1 MPSILV
7 TGGAGFIGSHTCLA
21 LLERGY
27 DIVIID
33 SFVNSN
39 PISIDRILEISN
51 LNKSQNRIN
60 VVQSDLRN
68 TEKLNQIF
76 KDAKQQGNSIIGV
89 IHFAGLKSVNESVKN
104 PILYWDNNLISSIN
118 LIKIMDENDCRTLVF
133 SSSATVY
140 GFSDKYLINENEK
153 LGPINPYGNTKYVIE
168 KLMHDIYSS
177 SQSEWSIANLRY
189 FNPIGA
195 HNSGL
200 IGENPIGLPNN
211 IFPIILQVAAR
222 KIPEL
227 KIYGKDWATKDG
239 TGVRDYIHV
248 MDLADGHVLA
258 MEYLLKNSGNI
269 LDINLGTGIGTS
281 VLELVNTF
289 KKINKIEVP
298 YSFSERRNGDVS
310 RVVADNSFGRSILN
324 WNPIRSI
331 EDMCRDG
338 WNWKVLNPNGFI

>member
-1 MPSILV
+1 MPNILV

-21 LLERGY
+21 LLEKGFN
-27 DIVIID
+27 IEVID
-33 SFVNSN
+33 SFINSN
-39 PISIDRILEISN
+39 PISIERILEISD
-51 LNKSQNRIN
+51 LKKSHNRIN

-68 TEKLNQIF
+68 IEKLNEIF
-76 KDAKQQGNSIIGV
+76 INAKEKGNPIQGV
-89 IHFAGLKSVNESVKN
+89 IHFAGLKSVYESVKN
-104 PILYWDNNLISSIN
+104 PLLYWDNNLIGSIN
-118 LIKIMDENDCRTLVF
+118 LLKIMDKNDCRTLVF

-140 GFSDKYLINENEK
+140 GFSGKSFIKESEK
-153 LGPINPYGNTKYVIE
+153 LEPVNPYGNTKFVIE
-168 KLMHDIYSS
+168 KLLHDIYNS
-177 SQSEWSIANLRY
+177 SQCNWSIANLRY

-195 HNSGL
+195 HKSGL
-200 IGENPIGLPNN
+200 IGENPLGAPNN

-227 KIYGKDWATKDG
+227 KIYGKDWPTKDG

-258 MEYLLKNSGNI
+258 MEHILQNSGNI

-281 VLELVNTF
+281 VLELVNIF

-298 YSFSERRNGDVS
+298 YSFSKRRNGDVS
-310 RVVADNSFGRSILN
+310 RLVADNTFCRSILN

-338 WNWKVLNPNGFI
+338 WHWKELNPDGL

>member
-1 MPSILV
+1 MPNILV

-21 LLERGY
+21 LLERGF

-33 SFVNSN
+33 SFINSN
-39 PISIDRILEISN
+39 PISIDRVLEISD
-51 LNKSQNRIN
+51 LNKSQKRIN
-60 VVQSDLRN
+60 LVQLDLRN
-68 TEKLNQIF
+68 IEKLNKIF
-76 KDAKQQGNSIIGV
+76 KDAKQQGNPIRGV
-89 IHFAGLKSVNESVKN
+89 IHFAGLKSVNESVQN

-118 LIKIMDENDCRTLVF
+118 LLKIMDENDCRTLVF

-140 GFSDKYLINENEK
+140 GLSGKYLINETEK
-153 LGPINPYGNTKYVIE
+153 LDPTNPYGNTKFVIE
-168 KLMHDIYSS
+168 KLMRDIYNS
-177 SQSEWSIANLRY
+177 SQSDWSIVNLRY

-195 HNSGL
+195 HVSGL
-200 IGENPIGLPNN
+200 IGENPIGVPNN

-227 KIYGKDWATKDG
+227 KIYGRDWPTEDG

-248 MDLADGHVLA
+248 MDLAEGHVLT
-258 MEYLLKNSGNI
+258 MEYLLENAGKI

-289 KKINKIEVP
+289 KKINKVEVP
-298 YSFSERRNGDVS
+298 YSFSERRNGDLS
-310 RVVADNSFGRSILN
+310 RVVADNSFGRSLLD

-331 EDMCRDG
+331 EEMCRDG
-338 WNWKVLNPNGFI
+338 WNWKVSNPNGFI

>member
-1 MPSILV
+1 
-7 TGGAGFIGSHTCLA
+7 
-21 LLERGY
+21 
-27 DIVIID
+27 
-33 SFVNSN
+33 
-39 PISIDRILEISN
+39 
-51 LNKSQNRIN
+51 
-60 VVQSDLRN
+60 
-68 TEKLNQIF
+68 
-76 KDAKQQGNSIIGV
+76 
-89 IHFAGLKSVNESVKN
+89 
-104 PILYWDNNLISSIN
+104 
-118 LIKIMDENDCRTLVF
+118 MDENDCRTLVF

-140 GFSDKYLINENEK
+140 GFSEKYLINENEK

-168 KLMHDIYSS
+168 KLMHDIYNS

-248 MDLADGHVLA
+248 MDLAEGHVLT
-258 MEYLLKNSGNI
+258 MEYLLANSGNI

-289 KKINKIEVP
+289 KKINKIDVP
-298 YSFSERRNGDVS
+298 YSFSERRSGDVS